1 MVRGFYNLRKHWS
14 DWEATHEIAL
24 RAARELADP
33 RAEADVMNGI
43 GTLMKQT
50 GRSAEATGY
59 HQAALERRRAIDN
72 KVGVCSSLDGLGHA
86 YRDIGR
92 PDDAVNCFVE
102 SLDIRHGTG
111 DLKGQGWSYNNLGEA
126 KLEAG
131 DVGAAL
137 AYFQN
142 ALAARIE
149 VGDQWGQGRTL
160 HGMGLTHDALGELPE
175 ARERYA
181 EHCLGAPG
189 DLRQVGRRSVAGRLG
204 GHRGPAGCPARARA
218 LWTEALAILT
228 ELGDLHAD
236 AVAVKIARSDAAG

>member
-1 MVRGFYNLRKHWS
+1 MDSPLAGVEPLAFESSEHALDWCELERDNLTLLTVQAYEHGLLDIACKLPNVVRGFYNLRKHWS

-59 HQAALERRRAIDN
+59 HQAALERRRAIDD

-102 SLDIRHGTG
+102 SLGIRHGTG

-126 KLEAG
+126 KLEQG
-131 DVGAAL
+131 TSAL
-137 AYFQN
+137 PSPTS
-142 ALAARIE
+142 R
-149 VGDQWGQGRTL
+149 
-160 HGMGLTHDALGELPE
+160 MP
-175 ARERYA
+175 
-181 EHCLGAPG
+181 
-189 DLRQVGRRSVAGRLG
+189 
-204 GHRGPAGCPARARA
+204 
-218 LWTEALAILT
+218 
-228 ELGDLHAD
+228 
-236 AVAVKIARSDAAG
+236 